1 MKISLI
7 IPARNEEDNIIPLLD
22 DLVTVLEKYSETQD
36 YEICVVDASSTDTTP
51 QLVDEVSGSNPRIFA
66 IHQTPRPG
74 FGNAIKSGLSACTGD
89 VIIPVMGD
97 RSDDPEDIL
106 PMVKKIQ
113 EGYDVVYGSRFI
125 ERGSLS
131 GYPFQKM
138 IANRAL
144 NNLARVLL
152 GIPHT
157 DVTNAF
163 KAYRREVI
171 DSIGVENLESAGFD
185 LTLELPVKAYIEGF
199 LSVEIPVHWYNR
211 EAGQASLR
219 LSRNASVYGMR
230 LFKLFYQGIII
241 SFRDLFTLVF
251 KGSKIGILAGL
262 LLGIIILAAL
272 FGLFG
277 FSEAFDLMRRI
288 SLVWFAASCLSIV
301 ATFILR
307 TFRWEVILRSSG
319 FPQGRGI
326 LFECILFGWLLNYLL
341 PLRIGDIARAVALK
355 TTRKAPFGMTLS
367 TIIVERVYDLLTLA
381 VLLFVFASLVATSYD
396 FTLIIILAVILS
408 LLLVSALVLIY
419 RYDHTIVRV
428 VGMRIPSLH
437 ESLATLKAGL
447 KSMMKDKPAIGLC
460 TILSFPIWFME
471 ILSIYFAAYAIREPI
486 LYGYATISGIT
497 AFIAQS
503 LPLTPAGIG
512 VHEASITAILI
523 VFNIAPQIGLSI
535 ALVDHA
541 ARALVIYLFGI
552 AATIHI
558 GFASRGYFRE
568 IGNKKREEN

>member
-1 MKISLI
+1 MKVSLI
-7 IPARNEEDNIIPLLD
+7 IPARNEEDNIIPLLV
-22 DLVTVLEKYSETQD
+22 DLVSVLENYSETQD

-51 QLVDEVSGSNPRIFA
+51 QLVDEVSAKNPRIFS
-66 IHQTPRPG
+66 IHQTAQPG

-106 PMVKKIQ
+106 SMVKKIQ

-138 IANRAL
+138 IANRSL
-144 NNLARVLL
+144 NNLARILF

-185 LTLELPVKAYIEGF
+185 LTLELPVRAYIEGF
-199 LSVEIPVHWYNR
+199 RSTEIPVHWYNR
-211 EAGQASLR
+211 EAGQGSLR

-230 LFKLFYQGIII
+230 LLKLFFQGILI
-241 SFRDLFTLVF
+241 SFQDLFKLVF
-251 KGSKIGILAGL
+251 KGSKIGILVGF
-262 LLGIIILAAL
+262 LLGIILLAAM
-272 FGLFG
+272 FGIIG
-277 FSEAFDLMRRI
+277 FSETIALMRRI
-288 SLVWFAASCLSIV
+288 SLVWFAFSCLSIIS
-301 ATFILR
+301 TFILR

-367 TIIVERVYDLLTLA
+367 TIIVERVYDLLALA

-408 LLLVSALVLIY
+408 LLLVSALILIY
-419 RYDHTIVRV
+419 RYDHTIVRFF
-428 VGMRIPSLH
+428 GMRIPSLQD
-437 ESLATLKAGL
+437 SLATLKDGL
-447 KSMMKDKPAIGLC
+447 KSMMRDKPAIALC
-460 TILSFPIWFME
+460 CILSFPIWFME
-471 ILSIYFAAYAIREPI
+471 ILSIYFAAYAIRQPI
-486 LYGYATISGIT
+486 PYSFATISGIT

-552 AATIHI
+552 AATVHI

-568 IGNKKREEN
+568 LGNNRD